1 MYERILWTVV
11 RTHLVHITGPFH
23 DVLEGAFTR
32 DVVHQEDSLD
42 GERGLYRER
51 VALGCVA
58 QSVSAVQLQTEQHA
72 YVPPPD
78 LPVLVCST
86 V

>member
-1 MYERILWTVV
+1 MMSYTRKIPWT
-11 RTHLVHITGPFH
+11 
-23 DVLEGAFTR
+23 
-32 DVVHQEDSLD
+32 D
-42 GERGLYRER
+42 GERALYRER

-58 QSVSAVQLQTEQHA
+58 QPVSVVQLQTEQHV
-72 YVPPPD
+72 YVSPSD